1 MSGVNR
7 FRDLSTNLLKRRFIR
22 FLLVGALNTVFGYSV
37 YALLIF
43 MHVHYALAALG
54 GQILGVLFNF
64 KTIGLLVFDRRG
76 NRRFLR
82 FVSVYILTYL
92 LTALLLK
99 LFHAFNVNLYLAG
112 ALLLLP
118 MAVLSYFLNRKFV
131 FADDSRT

>member
-1 MSGVNR
+1 MKR
-7 FRDLSTNLLKRRFIR
+7 LRDFGASLLNRRFIR
-22 FLLVGALNTVFGYSV
+22 FLLVGGLNTLFGYSV

-43 MHVHYALAALG
+43 LHVHYALAALG
-54 GQILGVLFNF
+54 GQVLGVLFNF

-99 LFHAFNVNLYLAG
+99 FFHAFNVNLYLAG

-131 FADDSRT
+131 FADDART